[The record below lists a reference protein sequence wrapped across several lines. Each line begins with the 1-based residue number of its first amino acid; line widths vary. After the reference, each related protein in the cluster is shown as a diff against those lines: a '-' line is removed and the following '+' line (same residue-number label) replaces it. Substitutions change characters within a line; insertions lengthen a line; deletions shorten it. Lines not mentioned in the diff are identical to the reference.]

1 LGPPKVSIHVPKM
14 NPNLSVA
21 QLMAHLEAQ
30 IAHFE
35 SQEAFHARQEALH
48 REQQQLNA
56 AELARARERYEAF
69 KAAAASTLEIASTT
83 RQPGEDASLPITTV
97 SRLIAHVVD
106 AKPAGETFGPT
117 TLAQELNARFGNRL
131 RRSLDGRAVSVTL
144 RRLEAN
150 GRIHRVQEGRAFH
163 EALYAPGPKPA

>member
-1 LGPPKVSIHVPKM
+1 M

-35 SQEAFHARQEALH
+35 SQEAFHAQQEALH
-48 REQQQLNA
+48 REQRQLNA
-56 AELARARERYEAF
+56 TELARARERYEAF
-69 KAAAASTLEIASTT
+69 TAAAASTPEIASIAFAGAV
-83 RQPGEDASLPITTV
+83 RPPDEDASLPITTV

-117 TLAQELNARFGNRL
+117 TLAQELNARFGKRL
-131 RRSLDGRAVSVTL
+131 RRPLDGRAISGTL
-144 RRLEAN
+144 RRLEAG